1 MEVQSRPPPPTSPPP
16 PPEAYKPREAAFY
29 GRLKEATMD
38 LGAAHIDSLRAIFTS
53 RVVQTR
59 ARLHGFTAN
68 THGVQ
73 DPKLSGLRGN
83 VLALGLG
90 LLERTEAVLDLL
102 LQLADTEGQEHQVA
116 AIKEDMEEECEL
128 QDRRLGGFLQ
138 VPRVLSTQVFQSFA
152 VPLTRSRTV
161 KVTIIGVQDTCVS
174 ILQLLRVQELWQTL
188 RGLHSWAQEKQKELT
203 DKDPAEKPAVA
214 VRAAKFARRGCE
226 KLLGDRLGRLLDSHV
241 FVHILGRNAP
251 DAAEEVR
258 NNLEKAAQMTGQA
271 PGLLV
276 EEIFQEVSPGEH
288 DIVQIADLRELQ
300 NESGRGI
307 HLVVKNSFFEL
318 IEEESP
324 RELRRA
330 RSCDAV
336 LTLGLVE
343 QALQAEA
350 AEATEAALAAPS
362 SSSRRCRQASEG
374 AETTV
379 ASERVDTGAGSAG
392 SSANTSEERGE
403 RGERR
408 TESGKEPAVAVGTAP
423 ASSSIPSGVDESL
436 AEDALLNESSP
447 KHQGDIINEA
457 DRMTVMLR
465 NVPQEYSRRHIL
477 DLLDR
482 AGFCGRYDFVY
493 LPVDFT
499 RGRSLGYALVGLISH
514 DSARQLLEQLQGC
527 AFPGIDP
534 SVRCEASW
542 SQPHRGLDGHIER
555 YRNSPVMHP
564 SMPDEYKPVIF
575 ANGER
580 IDFPPPTKTIRAP
593 RIRHPKTQRRPPGLQ
608 GPPEFL

>member
-53 RVVQTR
+53 RVLQTR
-59 ARLHGFTAN
+59 TRLHGLTTGN
-68 THGVQ
+68 VHGPGDH

-102 LQLADTEGQEHQVA
+102 LQLADTESPEHQVA
-116 AIKEDMEEECEL
+116 AIKDEEFEGDH
-128 QDRRLGGFLQ
+128 DRRGGFLH

-152 VPLTRSRTV
+152 VPLTTSRTV
-161 KVTIIGVQDTCVS
+161 KVTIVGVQDTCVS

-203 DKDPAEKPAVA
+203 DEGSTPRPAVA
-214 VRAAKFARRGCE
+214 VRAANFARRGCE
-226 KLLGDRLGRLLDSHV
+226 KLLGDRLGRLLDSRV
-241 FVHILGRNAP
+241 FVHLLGRHAP
-251 DAAEEVR
+251 NDAEEVR
-258 NNLEKAAQMTGQA
+258 SNLEEVGQA
-271 PGLLV
+271 PGLFV
-276 EEIFQEVSPGEH
+276 EEIFQEVSPEHH
-288 DIVQIADLRELQ
+288 DIMLADLGELQ
-300 NESGRGI
+300 NGSGRGI
-307 HLVVKNSFFEL
+307 QLVVKNSFFEL
-318 IEEESP
+318 VEEESP
-324 RELRRA
+324 REMRRA

-343 QALQAEA
+343 ALQADA
-350 AEATEAALAAPS
+350 SARLASPS
-362 SSSRRCRQASEG
+362 STSRRCCEASEG
-374 AETTV
+374 SQNGV
-379 ASERVDTGAGSAG
+379 ASDAANTGSAG
-392 SSANTSEERGE
+392 SSYAKASGGLGE
-403 RGERR
+403 PGVVS
-408 TESGKEPAVAVGTAP
+408 TGNDPATNAAVP
-423 ASSSIPSGVDESL
+423 SSSVPSRLEASAD
-436 AEDALLNESSP
+436 DALVGEASP
-447 KHQGDIINEA
+447 SHQGEIIEDA

-465 NVPQEYSRRHIL
+465 NVPQEYSRRNVL

-482 AGFCGRYDFVY
+482 AGFHGRYDFVY

-499 RGRSLGYALVGLISH
+499 RGRSLGYALVGLVSH
-514 DSARQLLEQLQGC
+514 EDARQLLEQLQGC
-527 AFPGIDP
+527 SFPGLDP

-542 SQPHRGLDGHIER
+542 SQPHRGLSGHIER

-575 ANGER
+575 VNGER
-580 IDFPPPTKTIRAP
+580 VDFPAPTKTIRAP

-608 GPPEFL
+608 GPPDGL

>member
-53 RVVQTR
+53 RVLQTR
-59 ARLHGFTAN
+59 TRLHGLTIGN
-68 THGVQ
+68 VHGPGDH

-102 LQLADTEGQEHQVA
+102 LQLADTESAEHQVA
-116 AIKEDMEEECEL
+116 AIKDEEFEGD
-128 QDRRLGGFLQ
+128 QDRRGGFLH

-152 VPLTRSRTV
+152 VPLTTSRTV
-161 KVTIIGVQDTCVS
+161 KVTIVGVQDTCVS

-203 DKDPAEKPAVA
+203 DEGSTQRPAVA
-214 VRAAKFARRGCE
+214 VRAANFARRGCE
-226 KLLGDRLGRLLDSHV
+226 KLLGDRLGRLLDSRV
-241 FVHILGRNAP
+241 FVHLLGRHAP
-251 DAAEEVR
+251 NDAEEVR
-258 NNLEKAAQMTGQA
+258 SNLEEAGQA
-271 PGLLV
+271 PGLFV
-276 EEIFQEVSPGEH
+276 EEIFQEVSPEHH
-288 DIVQIADLRELQ
+288 DIMLADLGELQ
-300 NESGRGI
+300 TGSGRGI
-307 HLVVKNSFFEL
+307 QLVVKNSFFEL
-318 IEEESP
+318 VEEESP
-324 RELRRA
+324 REMRRA

-343 QALQAEA
+343 QALQADVSARLASPSSTSRRCCEA
-350 AEATEAALAAPS
+350 SEGSQNGVASDAVNTGSTGSSYVKASGGPGEPGVVSSSGNDTATSAAVPS
-362 SSSRRCRQASEG
+362 SSVPSRLDQ
-374 AETTV
+374 
-379 ASERVDTGAGSAG
+379 
-392 SSANTSEERGE
+392 SSA
-403 RGERR
+403 
-408 TESGKEPAVAVGTAP
+408 
-423 ASSSIPSGVDESL
+423 D
-436 AEDALLNESSP
+436 DALVGEASP
-447 KHQGDIINEA
+447 THQGEVIEDA

-465 NVPQEYSRRHIL
+465 NVPQEYSRRNVL

-482 AGFCGRYDFVY
+482 AGFHGRYDFVY

-499 RGRSLGYALVGLISH
+499 RGRSLGYALVGLVSH
-514 DSARQLLEQLQGC
+514 EDARQLLEQLQGC
-527 AFPGIDP
+527 SFPGLDP
-534 SVRCEASW
+534 SMRCEASW
-542 SQPHRGLDGHIER
+542 SQPHRGLSGHIER

-575 ANGER
+575 VNGER
-580 IDFPPPTKTIRAP
+580 VDFPAPTKTIRAP

-608 GPPEFL
+608 GPPDGL